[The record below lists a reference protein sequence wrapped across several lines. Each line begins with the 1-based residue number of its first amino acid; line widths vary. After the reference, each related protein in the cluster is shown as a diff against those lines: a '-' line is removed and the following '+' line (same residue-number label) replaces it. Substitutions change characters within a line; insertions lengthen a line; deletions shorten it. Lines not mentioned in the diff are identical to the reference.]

1 MEIGW
6 VGILLLLTAW
16 ACMGVSTGFD
26 FYVHTKDKDYEIS
39 ETDRNYILVAGVTAA
54 VAVGLTTVVALLV
67 ILFGKKD
74 YKEHIQRNHQLTVK
88 NMELQNQI
96 DDLNQRV
103 EQHRREKHPSVLDN
117 PIPLRRGRRGRP
129 LIT

>member
-74 YKEHIQRNHQLTVK
+74 YKEHIERNHHLTVK

-96 DDLNQRV
+96 DDLTQRV